1 MLGYRQATKRG
12 SALLPNAFVNRRDEL
27 ANLEKEYRSEAAAF
41 VVVYKMYPV
50 DRTVAVFKTLH
61 FGRNGF
67 RNP

>member
-1 MLGYRQATKRG
+1 M
-12 SALLPNAFVNRRDEL
+12 PNAFVNRRDEL